1 MKDRSEVFIRKFK
14 LSSKLIIIL
23 FYEKH
28 REYVRRKISL
38 LENNISNRCLKFF
51 DIIFVMDRA
60 GFSSKSNFP

>member
-51 DIIFVMDRA
+51 DIIFVM
-60 GFSSKSNFP
+60 G